1 MAQNQTG
8 NEWGVVDK
16 RLAANTYGSY
26 AENAHDGTS
35 TANAKDVTA
44 LRTRL
49 AAISATTYTEAVLDK
64 MTVNDML
71 YALRVNDE
79 AAGI

>member
-16 RLAANTYGSY
+16 RQAANPGGSY
-26 AENAHDGTS
+26 AANAHSSTS
-35 TANAKDVTA
+35 STNAKDVTA

-49 AAISATTYTEAVLDK
+49 AAISATTYTAAVLDK
-64 MTVNDML
+64 MTYNDML
-71 YALRVNDE
+71 YAVRVNDE